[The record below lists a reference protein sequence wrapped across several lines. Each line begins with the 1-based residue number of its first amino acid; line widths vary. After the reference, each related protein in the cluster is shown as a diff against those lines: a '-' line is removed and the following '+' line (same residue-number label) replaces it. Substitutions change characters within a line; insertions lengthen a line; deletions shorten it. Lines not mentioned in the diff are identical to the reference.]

1 MLIQLA
7 IEYPLFSAPGAKQHA
22 AKALF
27 EDRKFT
33 NVIVFF
39 VEAFAFF
46 ATVMIV
52 VYSLAQAAL
61 AYSYSRSKSSNAKP
75 PVKPVGW
82 AGNLPRVLIQLPI
95 YNEQYVVE
103 RLLNCM
109 AKMDYP
115 KDKLSIQLLD
125 DSSDE
130 TTEIA
135 ARVIAQLK
143 TQGID
148 IEHVRRADRKGF
160 KAGALQYGLGLNDSE
175 FIAIFD
181 ADFLPRPEFIK
192 QVVAYFGDPKVGMV
206 QTRWEH
212 LNYNYSLITRLMG
225 FAIDNHFSVEQGG
238 RQASDNFINFNG
250 TGGMWRRATI
260 EDAGGWESD
269 CLTEDL
275 DLSFRSQLKG
285 WKFLFVESITTPSEL
300 PVEMNAV
307 RSQQFR
313 WTKGAAE
320 TGKKTLVNL
329 WSSNA
334 PLMSKIVGS
343 FHMFNSL
350 VFLFMHFFVVSML
363 LLPWFTHFSTGP
375 LFWTLKVLIAIS
387 FIGMIYTFGTA
398 QRLGDFTAGKKS
410 PLHIVLMTVFFTS
423 TAIGLSFANSWA
435 IIQAFTGK
443 VTPFVR
449 TPKLNIVKKDQT
461 QAKNQAYK
469 ISALPPAA
477 YVEILYTFIFVGMV
491 IYCLPHAATTF
502 IEVYAYFAIGFGFV
516 AFNTLKESIRN

>member
-1 MLIQLA
+1 M
-7 IEYPLFSAPGAKQHA
+7 
-22 AKALF
+22 
-27 EDRKFT
+27 
-33 NVIVFF
+33 VFL

-46 ATVMIV
+46 ATLMIV
-52 VYSLAQAAL
+52 IYSLAQAGL
-61 AYSYSRSKSSNAKP
+61 AYSYSRSKSASAKP
-75 PVKPVGW
+75 AVKPVGW
-82 AGNLPRVLIQLPI
+82 AGQLPRVLIQLPI

-109 AKMDYP
+109 AQIDYP

-130 TTEIA
+130 TTAIA
-135 ARVIAQLK
+135 ARVIAELK
-143 TQGID
+143 SKGVKID
-148 IEHVRRADRKGF
+148 HVRRPDRKGF
-160 KAGALQYGLGLNDSE
+160 KAGALQYGLSLDDSE

-181 ADFLPRPEFIK
+181 ADFLPRPDFIK

-212 LNYNYSLITRLMG
+212 LNLNYSLITRLMG

-275 DLSFRSQLKG
+275 DLSFRSQIKG

-300 PVEMNAV
+300 PVEMSAV

-320 TGKKTLVNL
+320 TGKKTLANL
-329 WSSNA
+329 WASNA

-343 FHMFNSL
+343 FHMLNSL
-350 VFLFMHFFVVSML
+350 VFLFMHFFVVAML
-363 LLPWFTHFSTGP
+363 LLPWFTNFQTGT
-375 LFWTLKVLIAIS
+375 LFWVLKIMVTIS

-398 QRLGDFTAGKKS
+398 QKLGEFTGQKQS
-410 PLHIVLMTVFFTS
+410 FLHIVMMTIFFTS

-449 TPKLNIVKKDQT
+449 TPKLNILKKDGT
-461 QAKNQAYK
+461 RANNKAYVIK
-469 ISALPPAA
+469 ALPPAA
-477 YVEILYTFIFVGMV
+477 YVEILYTLIFVGMI
-491 IYCLPHAATTF
+491 IYCLPRAATTF
-502 IEVYAYFAIGFGFV
+502 IEVYAYFALGFGFV
-516 AFNTLKESIRN
+516 AFHTLKESFGR